1 MGAGDRGRAIAHVIP
16 GISSY
21 SLKLIKVIDQQENK
35 VVYGDEQS
43 QLPSSSLPDI
53 SPSGISEKNTHQSAG
68 LENDGDRKTARFLIL
83 AILFF
88 VTGFLGLPVLWLSK
102 SFSLTEKIVWSILNI
117 IYTCALIAGTVAIC
131 VWALRP
137 FFSAIP

>member
-1 MGAGDRGRAIAHVIP
+1 
-16 GISSY
+16 
-21 SLKLIKVIDQQENK
+21 

-43 QLPSSSLPDI
+43 QHP
-53 SPSGISEKNTHQSAG
+53 SPSPPNFFPSGQSAKNTHASSR

-102 SFSLTEKIVWSILNI
+102 SFSPTEKIVWSILNI
-117 IYTCALIAGTVAIC
+117 IYTFALIAGTVAIC

>member
-1 MGAGDRGRAIAHVIP
+1 M
-16 GISSY
+16 
-21 SLKLIKVIDQQENK
+21 
-35 VVYGDEQS
+35 VYGDEQPQYPS
-43 QLPSSSLPDI
+43 PPSSDY
-53 SPSGISEKNTHQSAG
+53 SPSGLSAEKADTRRS
-68 LENDGDRKTARFLIL
+68 LESDRDRKTARFLIL

-137 FFSAIP
+137 FFSTIP